1 MQQTHYD
8 HVHDNARMVR
18 MIAGKLFSGSGRV
31 DLDRVAHW
39 SKEHPSRAAMRLS

>member
-18 MIAGKLFSGSGRV
+18 MIAGKLFSRKRKS
-31 DLDRVAHW
+31 
-39 SKEHPSRAAMRLS
+39 